1 MNLASYLIKKGENVM
16 NDFKIEIDNF
26 TYQVKRFVKIKGDR
40 ERKVFWSVKDLGR
53 HNASGK
59 TNNFISRD
67 QAIEYIASLHPQE
80 EGKG

>member
-1 MNLASYLIKKGENVM
+1 M

-26 TYQVKRFVKIKGDR
+26 TYHVKRFVQIKGDR

-59 TNNFISRD
+59 TNNFHSRND
-67 QAIEYIASLHPQE
+67 VIEYIASLHPQE
-80 EGKG
+80 EGE

>member
-1 MNLASYLIKKGENVM
+1 M

-26 TYQVKRFVKIKGDR
+26 TYHVKRFVKIKGDR

-59 TNNFISRD
+59 TNNFHSRNG
-67 QAIEYIASLHPQE
+67 AIEYIASLHPQE
-80 EGKG
+80 EE

>member
-1 MNLASYLIKKGENVM
+1 M

-26 TYQVKRFVKIKGDR
+26 TYHVKRFVKIKGDR

-59 TNNFISRD
+59 TNNFYARD
-67 QAIEYIASLHPQE
+67 YAIEYIASLHPQE
-80 EGKG
+80 EGE